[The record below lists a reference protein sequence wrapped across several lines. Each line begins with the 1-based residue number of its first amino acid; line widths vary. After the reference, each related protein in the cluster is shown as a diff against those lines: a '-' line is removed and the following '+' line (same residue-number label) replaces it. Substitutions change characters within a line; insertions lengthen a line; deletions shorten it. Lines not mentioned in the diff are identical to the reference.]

1 MAYERKIETDIFTK
15 SEYSHEAF
23 TVMKFL
29 IVMSKLYQE
38 NVVDAEAFPAANVT
52 AAWTLVK
59 PIKSMQACLIK

>member
-1 MAYERKIETDIFTK
+1 MAYKRKIETDIFT
-15 SEYSHEAF
+15 SSAYNHEAF

-59 PIKSMQACLIK
+59 PIKAMRASLIK